1 MANKRKSILIIE
13 DEVLLARCMK
23 LMLEDAGY
31 RIFGNAITGEAALSM
46 MEQEKPDLVLI
57 DITLRGKMDGVA
69 VAGKIIEELRIPVI
83 YVTGNSDNRT
93 MKRVN
98 QTRHSGILQKPV
110 EEYELVSII
119 KNAIGN

>member
-31 RIFGNAITGEAALSM
+31 RIFGK
-46 MEQEKPDLVLI
+46 KPDLVLI